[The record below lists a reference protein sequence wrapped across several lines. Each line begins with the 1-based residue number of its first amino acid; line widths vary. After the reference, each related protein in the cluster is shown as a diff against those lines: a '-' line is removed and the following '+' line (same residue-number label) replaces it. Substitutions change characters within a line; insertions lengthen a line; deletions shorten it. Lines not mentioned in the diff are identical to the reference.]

1 MFEPHS
7 QMGAKSMKLMVIVFF
22 NNFCDLID
30 FLKYF
35 LLENTLN

>member
-1 MFEPHS
+1 
-7 QMGAKSMKLMVIVFF
+7 MGAKSMKLMVIAVF